1 MSQRDRA
8 NGLRQR
14 MAYEAARI
22 MIEQDLPD
30 FDRARRKAA
39 ERTGILDRR
48 SWPANDEIQEAILT
62 QHRLFRGEAGE
73 RELRRLRAEALRA
86 MEALRAFSPRLLEAA
101 LTGAGRTERGV
112 QILLF
117 ADCPE
122 DVVFALM
129 EQRIPWHERERS
141 FRYSNGERRVHPVMR
156 FVAGDIAYELIV
168 LPRQAIRNPPLDPV
182 TERPE
187 RGADI
192 VELER
197 LLAGD
202 GGGPIPSLAF

>member
-1 MSQRDRA
+1 
-8 NGLRQR
+8 

-22 MIEQDLPD
+22 MVEQAPSD

-48 SWPANDEIQEAILT
+48 NWPANDEIQEAILI
-62 QHRLFRGEAGE
+62 QRRLFLGEAGE
-73 RELRRLRAEALRA
+73 RELRRLRSDALRA
-86 MEALRAFSPRLLEAA
+86 MEAFRAFSPRLAGAA
-101 LTGAGRTERGV
+101 LAGVGRAEHGV
-112 QILLF
+112 QIFLF

-129 EQRIPWHERERS
+129 GQRIPWHERERS
-141 FRYSNGERRVHPVMR
+141 FRYGGGERRTHPAFC
-156 FVAGDIAYELIV
+156 FVAGDIPYELIV
-168 LPRQAIRNPPLDPV
+168 LPCQTLRNPPIDPV

-192 VELER
+192 AELER
-197 LLAGD
+197 LLAEGD
-202 GGGPIPSLAF
+202 SGVACDVTPGSYR

>member
-1 MSQRDRA
+1 MSQRDRL

-22 MIEQDLPD
+22 MVEQDLSD

-62 QHRLFRGEAGE
+62 QRRLFCGEAGE
-73 RELRRLRAEALRA
+73 REVRRLRSEALRA
-86 MEALRAFSPRLLEAA
+86 MEAFRAFSPRLLGSA
-101 LTGAGRTERGV
+101 LTGPGRADRGV
-112 QILLF
+112 QIFLF
-117 ADCPE
+117 ADRPE

-129 EQRIPWHERERS
+129 EQRIPWHERERP
-141 FRYSNGERRVHPVMR
+141 FRYSDGERRVHPVLR
-156 FVAGDIAYELIV
+156 FVAGDIPYELIV
-168 LPRQAIRNPPLDPV
+168 LPRHAIRNPPLDPV

-197 LLAGD
+197 LLAAGGD
-202 GGGPIPSLAF
+202 FSLPVFAV

>member
-1 MSQRDRA
+1 
-8 NGLRQR
+8 

-22 MIEQDLPD
+22 MVEQDLFD

-62 QHRLFRGEAGE
+62 QRRLFLGEAGE
-73 RELRRLRAEALRA
+73 RELRRLRGEALRA
-86 MEALRAFSPRLLEAA
+86 MEAFRAFSPRVLGAA
-101 LTGAGRTERGV
+101 LSGAGRAEHGV
-112 QILLF
+112 QIFLF

-129 EQRIPWHERERS
+129 EQRIPWYERERS
-141 FRYSNGERRVHPVMR
+141 FRYSNGERRVHPVLS
-156 FVAGDIAYELIV
+156 FVAGDIPCELIV

-197 LLAGD
+197 LLAV
-202 GGGPIPSLAF
+202 GGGLPMPAFAY

>member
-1 MSQRDRA
+1 MSQRDRV
-8 NGLRQR
+8 NELRQR

-22 MIEQDLPD
+22 VIEQDLSD

-48 SWPANDEIQEAILT
+48 SWPANDEIQAAILT
-62 QHRLFRGEAGE
+62 QRRLFLGEAGE
-73 RELRRLRAEALRA
+73 RELRRLRGEALRA
-86 MEALRAFSPRLLEAA
+86 MEAFRAFSPRVLGTA
-101 LTGAGRTERGV
+101 LTGAGRAERGV
-112 QILLF
+112 QIFLF

-122 DVVFALM
+122 DVVFSLM
-129 EQRIPWHERERS
+129 EQRIPWQERERS
-141 FRYSNGERRVHPVMR
+141 FRYSNGERRVHPVLC
-156 FVAGDIAYELIV
+156 FVAGDTPYELIV

-197 LLAGD
+197 LLASED
-202 GGGPIPSLAF
+202 ALLTPALAF

>member
-1 MSQRDRA
+1 MSQRDRP

-22 MIEQDLPD
+22 MVQQDLSD

-62 QHRLFRGEAGE
+62 QRRLFSSETGE
-73 RELRRLRAEALRA
+73 RELRRLRSQALRA
-86 MEALRAFSPRLLEAA
+86 MEAFRAFSPRLLGSA
-101 LTGAGRTERGV
+101 LARPGRADRGV
-112 QILLF
+112 QIFLF

-129 EQRIPWHERERS
+129 EQRIPWHERERP
-141 FRYSNGERRVHPVMR
+141 FRYSDGERHIHPVLR
-156 FVAGDIAYELIV
+156 FVAGDIPYELIV
-168 LPRQAIRNPPLDPV
+168 LPRHAVRNPPLDPV

-187 RGADI
+187 RGTDI
-192 VELER
+192 AELER
-197 LLAGD
+197 LLV
-202 GGGPIPSLAF
+202 GGGDLSLPVFAV

>member
-8 NGLRQR
+8 NGSRQR

-48 SWPANDEIQEAILT
+48 SWPANDEIQEAVLT
-62 QHRLFRGEAGE
+62 QGRLFRGEAGE
-73 RELRRLRAEALRA
+73 RELRRLRGEALRA
-86 MEALRAFSPRLLEAA
+86 MQAFRAFSPRLLGSA
-101 LTGAGRTERGV
+101 LTGLGCAERGV

-122 DVVFALM
+122 DVVFSLL

-141 FRYSNGERRVHPVMR
+141 FRYSDGERRVHPVLR
-156 FVAGDIAYELIV
+156 FVAGDIPFELIV

-202 GGGPIPSLAF
+202 RGAPNPTLVF